1 MPCMKTAL
9 ACLAL
14 LLALGLYGFLIVG
27 WGAVI
32 AEQGFEAAITDLTT
46 QPSLPVT
53 AACLVLGRT
62 LTPPRRETAVKRV
75 RPEGF
80 EPPTPRF
87 EAWCSIQLSY
97 GRVDAH

>member
-1 MPCMKTAL
+1 MRTAL

-53 AACLVLGRT
+53 AACLVLG
-62 LTPPRRETAVKRV
+62 TASLGV
-75 RPEGF
+75 G
-80 EPPTPRF
+80 
-87 EAWCSIQLSY
+87 LSLL
-97 GRVDAH
+97 GRKTRG